1 MKKTLSK
8 ANKNNNNIISIPF
21 KSFSENECNQ
31 KIIKFNGFNII
42 ELNEDENNN
51 NSINEISLNEFE
63 NDLEMIPQK
72 EIRRLMN
79 ISNKIENY
87 FEKKGLNNIEDGTC
101 FKCRI
106 KYSNSKDLLY
116 FLNRKELLS
125 YLKYCFC
132 FLKKIVFINHQN
144 YVNNKYDL
152 EKCNSNYLINWK
164 FFIPK
169 VMCRICFMEVINMNN
184 LFGNLKT
191 IFSDIDKIDLDRH
204 KNRGFSSNFRRNHR
218 RKKKRILSLK
228 INDSKK
234 SKNNKP
240 INENIIISNN
250 KNRIIIKKSI
260 LNRLDLSFLSKKTNQ
275 KFTEN
280 KINVLEN
287 PQNINITQTFNTY
300 NNIYN
305 IINNYQINNQIQNKS
320 YGYSNNN
327 SEKEQNSLLNE
338 GVPKFVSNK
347 IVIYLYKLMEK
358 YILLIRSI
366 NNNIYNLKCYE
377 LASNF
382 FIDVENFKKF
392 KNYFKKCFVELD
404 KSQSN
409 IEKLFTIIATKIK
422 EMSDYIN
429 KLLMQTNKEEVQTR
443 LTNLINHLVLIENN
457 RVTFYRKYQY
467 LVNLFRDRS
476 QKFLRDLDE
485 KEYIINSIL
494 IYYS

>member
-1 MKKTLSK
+1 MKKNLSK

-63 NDLEMIPQK
+63 NDLEMIPPK
-72 EIRRLMN
+72 EIRRLIN

-204 KNRGFSSNFRRNHR
+204 KNKGFLSNFRRNHR

-275 KFTEN
+275 KFIEN
-280 KINVLEN
+280 KINVLGN
-287 PQNINITQTFNTY
+287 SQNINITQTFNTF
-300 NNIYN
+300 N
-305 IINNYQINNQIQNKS
+305 IINNYNQNKF

-338 GVPKFVSNK
+338 GVPKFFSNK
-347 IVIYLYKLMEK
+347 IVITLYDLMNK
-358 YILLIRSI
+358 YFLEIKSI
-366 NNNIYNLKCYE
+366 NNNIYNFKCYE
-377 LASNF
+377 SNPNVF
-382 FIDVENFKKF
+382 MTIENFKKF
-392 KNYFKKCFVELD
+392 KNYFQKSFMELD
-404 KSQSN
+404 KSQSY
-409 IEKLFTIIATKIK
+409 IENLFTIIAKKIK

-443 LTNLINHLVLIENN
+443 LTNLINHLFYVENE
-457 RVTFYRKYQY
+457 RVTLYSKYQFF
-467 LVNLFRDRS
+467 VNMLRDSS
-476 QKFLRDLDE
+476 QKFLRILEE
-485 KEYIINSIL
+485 KEYINSFYN
-494 IYYS
+494 YYR

>member
-1 MKKTLSK
+1 MKKNLSK

-204 KNRGFSSNFRRNHR
+204 KNRGFVSNFRRNHR

-260 LNRLDLSFLSKKTNQ
+260 LNRLDLSFLNKKTNQ
-275 KFTEN
+275 KFIEN
-280 KINVLEN
+280 KINVLGN
-287 PQNINITQTFNTY
+287 PQNINITQTFNTF
-300 NNIYN
+300 N
-305 IINNYQINNQIQNKS
+305 IINNYNQNKF

-338 GVPKFVSNK
+338 GVPKFFSNK
-347 IVIYLYKLMEK
+347 IVITLYDLMNK
-358 YILLIRSI
+358 YFLEIKSI
-366 NNNIYNLKCYE
+366 NNNIYNFKCYE
-377 LASNF
+377 SNPNVF
-382 FIDVENFKKF
+382 MNIENFKKF

-443 LTNLINHLVLIENN
+443 LTNLINHLFYVENE
-457 RVTFYRKYQY
+457 RVTLYSKYQFF
-467 LVNLFRDRS
+467 VNMLRDSS
-476 QKFLRDLDE
+476 QKFLRILEE
-485 KEYIINSIL
+485 KEYINSFYN
-494 IYYS
+494 YYR

>member
-1 MKKTLSK
+1 MKKNLSK

-204 KNRGFSSNFRRNHR
+204 KNRGFVSNFRRNHR

-260 LNRLDLSFLSKKTNQ
+260 LNRLDLSFLNKKTNQ
-275 KFTEN
+275 KFIEN
-280 KINVLEN
+280 KINVLGN
-287 PQNINITQTFNTY
+287 PQNINITQTFNTF
-300 NNIYN
+300 N
-305 IINNYQINNQIQNKS
+305 IINNYNQNKF

-338 GVPKFVSNK
+338 GVPKFFSNK
-347 IVIYLYKLMEK
+347 IVISLYELMYKFFWEIK
-358 YILLIRSI
+358 SI
-366 NNNIYNLKCYE
+366 NNNIYNFKCYE
-377 LASNF
+377 SNPNVF
-382 FIDVENFKKF
+382 MTIENFKKF
-392 KNYFKKCFVELD
+392 KNYFKKSFMELD
-404 KSQSN
+404 KSQSY
-409 IEKLFTIIATKIK
+409 IENLFTIIAKKIK

-443 LTNLINHLVLIENN
+443 LTNLINHLVLIEND
-457 RVTFYRKYQY
+457 RVTLYNKYQ
-467 LVNLFRDRS
+467 LFVNILRDGS
-476 QKFLRDLDE
+476 QKFLRILDD
-485 KEYIINSIL
+485 KEYFINSLYNIL
-494 IYYS
+494 PLNFEKL

>member
-204 KNRGFSSNFRRNHR
+204 KNRGFVSNFRRNHR

-260 LNRLDLSFLSKKTNQ
+260 LNRLDLSFLNKKTNQ
-275 KFTEN
+275 KFIEN
-280 KINVLEN
+280 KINVLGN
-287 PQNINITQTFNTY
+287 PQNINITQTFNTF
-300 NNIYN
+300 N
-305 IINNYQINNQIQNKS
+305 IINNYNQNKF

-338 GVPKFVSNK
+338 GVPKFFSNK
-347 IVIYLYKLMEK
+347 IVISLYELMYKFFLEIK
-358 YILLIRSI
+358 SI
-366 NNNIYNLKCYE
+366 NNNIYNFKCYE
-377 LASNF
+377 SNPNVF
-382 FIDVENFKKF
+382 MNIENFKKF
-392 KNYFKKCFVELD
+392 KNYFKKSFMELD
-404 KSQSN
+404 KSQSY
-409 IEKLFTIIATKIK
+409 IENLFTIIAKKIK

-443 LTNLINHLVLIENN
+443 LTNLINHLVLIEND
-457 RVTFYRKYQY
+457 RVTLYNKYQ
-467 LVNLFRDRS
+467 LFVNILRDGS
-476 QKFLRDLDE
+476 QKFLRILDD
-485 KEYIINSIL
+485 KEYFINSLYNIL
-494 IYYS
+494 PLNFEKL

>member
-1 MKKTLSK
+1 MKKNLSK

-204 KNRGFSSNFRRNHR
+204 KNRGFVSNFRRNHR

-275 KFTEN
+275 KFIEN
-280 KINVLEN
+280 KINVLGN
-287 PQNINITQTFNTY
+287 PQNINITQTFNTF
-300 NNIYN
+300 N
-305 IINNYQINNQIQNKS
+305 IINNYNQNKF

-338 GVPKFVSNK
+338 GVPKFFSNK
-347 IVIYLYKLMEK
+347 IVISLYELMYKFFLEIK
-358 YILLIRSI
+358 SI
-366 NNNIYNLKCYE
+366 NNNIYNFKCYE
-377 LASNF
+377 SNPNVF
-382 FIDVENFKKF
+382 MNIENFKKF
-392 KNYFKKCFVELD
+392 QNYFKKSFMELD
-404 KSQSN
+404 KSQSY
-409 IEKLFTIIATKIK
+409 IENLFTIIAKKIK

-443 LTNLINHLVLIENN
+443 LTNLINHLVLIEND
-457 RVTFYRKYQY
+457 RVTLYNKYQ
-467 LVNLFRDRS
+467 LFVNILRDGS
-476 QKFLRDLDE
+476 QKFLRILDD
-485 KEYIINSIL
+485 KEYFINSLYNIL
-494 IYYS
+494 PLNFEKL

>member
-191 IFSDIDKIDLDRH
+191 IFSDIP
-204 KNRGFSSNFRRNHR
+204 
-218 RKKKRILSLK
+218 ILTY
-228 INDSKK
+228 
-234 SKNNKP
+234 
-240 INENIIISNN
+240 
-250 KNRIIIKKSI
+250 IKHH
-260 LNRLDLSFLSKKTNQ
+260 L
-275 KFTEN
+275 
-280 KINVLEN
+280 
-287 PQNINITQTFNTY
+287 
-300 NNIYN
+300 
-305 IINNYQINNQIQNKS
+305 
-320 YGYSNNN
+320 
-327 SEKEQNSLLNE
+327 
-338 GVPKFVSNK
+338 
-347 IVIYLYKLMEK
+347 
-358 YILLIRSI
+358 
-366 NNNIYNLKCYE
+366 
-377 LASNF
+377 F
-382 FIDVENFKKF
+382 F
-392 KNYFKKCFVELD
+392 Y
-404 KSQSN
+404 
-409 IEKLFTIIATKIK
+409 
-422 EMSDYIN
+422 
-429 KLLMQTNKEEVQTR
+429 
-443 LTNLINHLVLIENN
+443 
-457 RVTFYRKYQY
+457 
-467 LVNLFRDRS
+467 
-476 QKFLRDLDE
+476 
-485 KEYIINSIL
+485 
-494 IYYS
+494 

>member
-1 MKKTLSK
+1 MKKNLSK

-204 KNRGFSSNFRRNHR
+204 KNRGFVSNFRRNHR

-260 LNRLDLSFLSKKTNQ
+260 LNRLDLSFLNKKTNQ
-275 KFTEN
+275 KFIEN
-280 KINVLEN
+280 KINVLGN
-287 PQNINITQTFNTY
+287 PQNINITQTFNTF
-300 NNIYN
+300 N
-305 IINNYQINNQIQNKS
+305 IINNYNQNKF

-338 GVPKFVSNK
+338 GVPKFFSNK
-347 IVIYLYKLMEK
+347 IVISLYELMYKFFLEIK
-358 YILLIRSI
+358 SI
-366 NNNIYNLKCYE
+366 NNNIYNFKCYE
-377 LASNF
+377 SNPNVF
-382 FIDVENFKKF
+382 MNIENFKKF
-392 KNYFKKCFVELD
+392 KNYFKKSFMELD
-404 KSQSN
+404 KSQSY
-409 IEKLFTIIATKIK
+409 IENLFTIIAKKIK

-443 LTNLINHLVLIENN
+443 LTNLINHLVLIEND
-457 RVTFYRKYQY
+457 RVTLYNKYQ
-467 LVNLFRDRS
+467 LFVNILRDGS
-476 QKFLRDLDE
+476 QKFLRILDD
-485 KEYIINSIL
+485 KEYFINSLYNIL
-494 IYYS
+494 PLNFEKL

>member
-1 MKKTLSK
+1 MKKNLSK

-63 NDLEMIPQK
+63 NDLEMIPPK
-72 EIRRLMN
+72 EIRRLIN

-144 YVNNKYDL
+144 FVNNKYDL

-204 KNRGFSSNFRRNHR
+204 KNKGFLSNFRRNHR

-275 KFTEN
+275 KFIEN
-280 KINVLEN
+280 KINVLGN
-287 PQNINITQTFNTY
+287 SQNINITQTFNTF
-300 NNIYN
+300 N
-305 IINNYQINNQIQNKS
+305 IINNYNQNKF

-338 GVPKFVSNK
+338 GVPKFFSNK
-347 IVIYLYKLMEK
+347 IVITLYDLMNK
-358 YILLIRSI
+358 YFLEIKSI
-366 NNNIYNLKCYE
+366 NNNIYNFKCYE
-377 LASNF
+377 SNPNVF
-382 FIDVENFKKF
+382 MTIENFKKF
-392 KNYFKKCFVELD
+392 KNYFQKSFMELD
-404 KSQSN
+404 KYQSF
-409 IEKLFTIIATKIK
+409 IENLFTIISKKIK
-422 EMSDYIN
+422 EMKDYIN

-443 LTNLINHLVLIENN
+443 LTNLINHLFYVENE
-457 RVTFYRKYQY
+457 RVTLYSKYQFF
-467 LVNLFRDRS
+467 VNMLRDSS
-476 QKFLRDLDE
+476 QKFLRILEE
-485 KEYIINSIL
+485 KEYINSFYN
-494 IYYS
+494 YYR

>member
-1 MKKTLSK
+1 MKKNLSK

-184 LFGNLKT
+184 LFENLKT

-204 KNRGFSSNFRRNHR
+204 KNRGFVSNFRRNHR

-260 LNRLDLSFLSKKTNQ
+260 LNRLDLSFLNKKTNQ
-275 KFTEN
+275 KFIEN
-280 KINVLEN
+280 KINVLGN
-287 PQNINITQTFNTY
+287 PQNINITQTFNTF
-300 NNIYN
+300 N
-305 IINNYQINNQIQNKS
+305 IINNYNQNKF

-338 GVPKFVSNK
+338 GVPKFFSNK
-347 IVIYLYKLMEK
+347 IVISLYELMYKFFLEIK
-358 YILLIRSI
+358 SI
-366 NNNIYNLKCYE
+366 NNNIYNFKCYE
-377 LASNF
+377 SNPNVF
-382 FIDVENFKKF
+382 MNIENFKKF
-392 KNYFKKCFVELD
+392 KNYFKKSFMELD
-404 KSQSN
+404 KSQSY
-409 IEKLFTIIATKIK
+409 IENLFTIIAKKIK

-443 LTNLINHLVLIENN
+443 LTNLINHLVLIEND
-457 RVTFYRKYQY
+457 RVTLYNKYQ
-467 LVNLFRDRS
+467 LFVNILRDGS
-476 QKFLRDLDE
+476 QKFLRILDE
-485 KEYIINSIL
+485 KEYFINSLYNIL
-494 IYYS
+494 PLNFEKL

>member
-1 MKKTLSK
+1 MKKNLSK

-204 KNRGFSSNFRRNHR
+204 KNKGFLSNFRRNHR

-260 LNRLDLSFLSKKTNQ
+260 LNRLDLSFLNKKTNQ
-275 KFTEN
+275 KFIEN
-280 KINVLEN
+280 KINVLGN
-287 PQNINITQTFNTY
+287 PQNINITQTFNTF
-300 NNIYN
+300 N
-305 IINNYQINNQIQNKS
+305 IINNYNQNKF

-338 GVPKFVSNK
+338 GVPKFFSNK
-347 IVIYLYKLMEK
+347 IVISLYELMYKFFLEIK
-358 YILLIRSI
+358 SI
-366 NNNIYNLKCYE
+366 NNNIYNFKCYE
-377 LASNF
+377 SNPNVF
-382 FIDVENFKKF
+382 MNIENFKKF
-392 KNYFKKCFVELD
+392 KNYFKKSFMELD
-404 KSQSN
+404 KSQSY
-409 IEKLFTIIATKIK
+409 IENLFTIIAKKIK

-443 LTNLINHLVLIENN
+443 LTNLINHLVLIEND
-457 RVTFYRKYQY
+457 RVTLYNKYQ
-467 LVNLFRDRS
+467 LFVNILRDGS
-476 QKFLRDLDE
+476 QKFLRILDD
-485 KEYIINSIL
+485 KEYFINSLYNIL
-494 IYYS
+494 PLNFEKL

>member
-1 MKKTLSK
+1 MKKNLSK

-72 EIRRLMN
+72 EIRRLIN

-204 KNRGFSSNFRRNHR
+204 KNKGFLSNFRRNHR

-260 LNRLDLSFLSKKTNQ
+260 LNRLDLSFLNKKTNQ
-275 KFTEN
+275 KFIEN
-280 KINVLEN
+280 KINVLGN
-287 PQNINITQTFNTY
+287 PQNINITQTFNTF
-300 NNIYN
+300 N
-305 IINNYQINNQIQNKS
+305 IINNYNQNKF

-338 GVPKFVSNK
+338 GVPKFFSNK
-347 IVIYLYKLMEK
+347 IVITLYDLMNK
-358 YILLIRSI
+358 YFLEIKSI
-366 NNNIYNLKCYE
+366 NNNIYNFKCYE
-377 LASNF
+377 SNPNLF
-382 FIDVENFKKF
+382 MNIENFKKF
-392 KNYFKKCFVELD
+392 KNFFKKSFMELD
-404 KSQSN
+404 KSQSY
-409 IEKLFTIIATKIK
+409 IENLFTIIAKKIK

-443 LTNLINHLVLIENN
+443 LTNLINHLFYVENE
-457 RVTFYRKYQY
+457 RVTLYSKYQFF
-467 LVNLFRDRS
+467 VNMLRDSS
-476 QKFLRDLDE
+476 QKFLRILEE